1 MLVQKSFRPII
12 LQGGLAKKTFVFIEE
27 PASFSAP
34 TGGSAGQQMG
44 VFVPALA
51 PPSPNY
57 LSKGQLISNYILFG
71 VNSSKMFG
79 RIIKDIF

>member
-1 MLVQKSFRPII
+1 MLQP
-12 LQGGLAKKTFVFIEE
+12 QGGLAKKTFVFIEE

-44 VFVPALA
+44 VFVPAPA

-57 LSKGQLISNYILFG
+57 LSKGQSISKNVFIH
-71 VNSSKMFG
+71 SSKFFE
-79 RIIKDIF
+79 RIDTT